1 MIPPTSFQ
9 CIGVSRA
16 LGKGVSQRVAGC
28 DLFASVINWQRKDK
42 ESGQNGDVTESL
54 NADVMMMKPAENRM

>member
-1 MIPPTSFQ
+1 M
-9 CIGVSRA
+9 
-16 LGKGVSQRVAGC
+16 
-28 DLFASVINWQRKDK
+28 VINWQRKDK